1 MMAIIGGFDCCWV
14 LPQSLPELFQAW
26 KASKAS
32 TVDPRGKVMSRLS
45 FLAVIWTIWKERNSR
60 CFEGIAVSESRLVE
74 KTKLLVA
81 LWVFILPSFKG
92 YSLDQIVFHWK
103 EVAFSMT
110 GP

>member
-1 MMAIIGGFDCCWV
+1 MW
-14 LPQSLPELFQAW
+14 
-26 KASKAS
+26 
-32 TVDPRGKVMSRLS
+32 RLS

-103 EVAFSMT
+103 GGLFYDRALVCSVVLLCFQYYSLVLLAPFNESNH
-110 GP
+110 